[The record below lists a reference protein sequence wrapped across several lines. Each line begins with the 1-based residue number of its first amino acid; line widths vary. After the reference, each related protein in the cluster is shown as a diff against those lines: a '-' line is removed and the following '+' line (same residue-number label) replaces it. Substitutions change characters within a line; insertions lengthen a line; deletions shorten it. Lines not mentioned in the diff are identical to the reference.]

1 MSTPPRA
8 PGSELVFLKL
18 GGSLITDKARPATAR
33 REVIERLAG
42 EIAAA
47 LRLQP
52 GLRLLL
58 GHGSGSFGHV
68 PASQFG
74 TRQGVA
80 TPAQWQ
86 GFVEV
91 WRQAAALNRIVMD
104 SLAASGLNAI
114 AFPPS
119 ASVTAWDG
127 ALLAW
132 EMHPLSAAL
141 QAGLLPVVFGDVIF
155 DTVRGGTI
163 FSTEDLFEHL
173 AHSLRPRRILLAG
186 IEPGVWA
193 DYPAC
198 ARLAEEITPRSLPA
212 ILPSLSGAQAADV
225 TGGMES
231 KVLQSMA
238 LVEQIPGLEV
248 LIFSGAQAGLVQRA
262 LLGESPG
269 TRLHNPSHP

>member
-1 MSTPPRA
+1 MSSFNLSTA
-8 PGSELVFLKL
+8 SELVFLKL
-18 GGSLITDKARPATAR
+18 GGSLITDKTRPATAR
-33 REVIERLAG
+33 PEAIHRLAG

-47 LRLQP
+47 LRQKP
-52 GLRLLL
+52 GLRILL

-68 PASQFG
+68 PAKQYG

-104 SLAASGLNAI
+104 ALAAHNLKAI
-114 AFPPS
+114 AIPPS
-119 ASVTAWDG
+119 AAITAQDG

-132 EMHPLSAAL
+132 DVHPLSAAL
-141 QAGLLPVVFGDVIF
+141 HAGLLPVVYGDVIF

-163 FSTEDLFEHL
+163 FSTEDLFDQL
-173 AHSLRPRRILLAG
+173 AHSLQPQRILLAG

-198 ARLAEEITPRSLPA
+198 TRLASEITPQNLEQILPA
-212 ILPSLSGAQAADV
+212 LAGAQAADV

-231 KVLQSMA
+231 KVLQSMR

-248 LIFSGAQAGLVQRA
+248 LIFSGAAPGLLQQA

-269 TRLHNPSHP
+269 TRLHHPARG